1 MHLAESNL
9 GVRSRSRNFRVAIR
23 RLFSINL
30 IAYFEFRISPK
41 LEREREREK
50 EREGGGRGRERE
62 RGREGGRERK
72 EESIVVLFLRIFSI
86 KCFVITFDQ

>member
-9 GVRSRSRNFRVAIR
+9 GVRSRSRNSRVAIR

-50 EREGGGRGRERE
+50 ERGGREGERE
-62 RGREGGRERK
+62 GEREGGRQREKRR
-72 EESIVVLFLRIFSI
+72 EHRCTFLAHIFDKMFRDNI
-86 KCFVITFDQ
+86 